1 MKVNLD
7 TDAENIFN
15 TWELYRKIVSF
26 NNMFHRE
33 IYTDVASVLQTAR
46 HHFALLDLGCGDA
59 ANLAPVLGSVPI
71 GRYCGVD
78 LSATALG
85 FAEQNLNG
93 LACPVILQ
101 LGDLL
106 QSLYETDLRY
116 DVIFTSFALHHL
128 RYEQKA
134 DFFKAAYGHLE
145 ANGFLLMIDTVRD
158 EQEDLAEYLQA
169 YCAWLR
175 GDWQGIDDQEKE
187 IACQHIVENDFP
199 ETLSTVQT
207 FSQQAGFANY
217 HEISSYKWHK
227 VLRFD
232 R

>member
-1 MKVNLD
+1 MKENLD
-7 TDAENIFN
+7 NEAENIFD

-33 IYTDVASVLQTAR
+33 IYADVAEVLRTC
-46 HHFALLDLGCGDA
+46 HDFALLDLGCGDA
-59 ANLAPVLGSVPI
+59 VNLAPVLTSVPI

-78 LSATALG
+78 LSATALD

-93 LACPVILQ
+93 LSCPVTLQ

-106 QSLYETDLRY
+106 QSLHETDLRY

-128 RYEQKA
+128 NFGQKA
-134 DFFKAAYGHLE
+134 DFFKTAYDHLN
-145 ANGFLLMIDTVRD
+145 AGGFLLMIDTVR
-158 EQEDLAEYLQA
+158 EEHEDLTAYLKA

-175 GDWQGIDDQEKE
+175 GDWQGIDNQEKE
-187 IACQHIVENDFP
+187 IACQHIVDNDFP
-199 ETLSTVQT
+199 ETLSTLQA
-207 FSQQAGFANY
+207 FAQQAGFAAC
-217 HEISSYKWHK
+217 HAIGSYKWHK
-227 VLRFD
+227 VLRFV